1 MSDRGY
7 HQAGCP
13 IAAALEVIGDRW
25 TILIVR
31 ELMAGPRRFSELLA
45 ALPGLAPNLLSN
57 RLKALATAGVAKREY
72 FKELPPR
79 TEYSLTDTG
88 EDLRPI
94 LLELLRWGNAH
105 VAPARDEATVLQRW
119 LTSLP
124 LLSQPLGLDGGARIH
139 FAIDGHDSTGWLVEC
154 QGARVGVSS
163 TTTPP
168 ADAVRVSTDRP
179 TLTAILQRQMSLES
193 ATSAGSARIEGDFTL
208 AQRFLS
214 VLPPL

>member
-57 RLKALATAGVAKREY
+57 RLKALTAADVAKREY

-79 TEYSLTDTG
+79 TEYSLTETG

-94 LLELLRWGNAH
+94 LLELLRWGNTH

-139 FAIDGHDSTGWLVEC
+139 FSINGQEGSGWLVEC
-154 QGARVGVSS
+154 QGPKVGVTSME
-163 TTTPP
+163 TPP
-168 ADAVRVSTDRP
+168 PDAVRVAIDRP
-179 TLTAILQRQMSLES
+179 TLAAILQRQMSLET
-193 ATSAGSARIEGDFTL
+193 ATTAGSARIEGDFAL
-208 AQRFLS
+208 AQRFLA